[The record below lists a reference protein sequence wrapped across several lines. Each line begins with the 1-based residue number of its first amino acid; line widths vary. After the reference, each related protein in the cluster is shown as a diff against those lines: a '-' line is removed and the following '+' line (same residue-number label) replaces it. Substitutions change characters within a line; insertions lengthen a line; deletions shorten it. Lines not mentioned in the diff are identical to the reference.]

1 MIDIKN
7 ILIALVAGLVVGSL
21 AAGILAYRYQEN
33 RWQATIA
40 GQKIDAAA
48 VLQAE
53 TERVLAAER
62 RNTELNTTIEVNH
75 VAAQN
80 RIDQT
85 LADNRRL
92 ARKLGGLRDPGRR
105 PGGGCTETGSHHSR
119 DAAAAAPESRLS
131 GEAEEFLFTLAADA
145 DRAAEYAIA
154 CHQWAT
160 TISGE
165 NK

>member
-7 ILIALVAGLVVGSL
+7 ILIALVAGLVTGSL
-21 AAGILAYRYQEN
+21 ASGILIYRYEEN
-33 RWQATIA
+33 RWQATISA
-40 GQKIDAAA
+40 QKIEAAA
-48 VLQAE
+48 VLQEE
-53 TERVLAAER
+53 TEKVLAAER
-62 RNTELNTTIEVNH
+62 RNTELNTTIEVSH

-85 LADNRRL
+85 LDDNRRL
-92 ARKLGGLRDPGRR
+92 ARKLGGMRDPGRR
-105 PGGGCTETGSHHSR
+105 PGGGCTEAGTHPSS

-131 GEAEEFLFTLAADA
+131 GEAEEFLLTLAADA

-160 TISGE
+160 TIIGE